1 MFTEW
6 DFSAFTSGALMD
18 IGLSGADYLVLIV
31 GLIIVLGVSLAKLRV
46 GSVREVLIQKPAVV
60 WYGTMAVMFLVI
72 IVFGAYGVGYDSS
85 QFIYNQF

>member
-1 MFTEW
+1 MN
-6 DFSAFTSGALMD
+6 
-18 IGLSGADYLVLIV
+18 IGLSGADYLVLVV

-46 GSVREVLIQKPAVV
+46 GSVREVLSQKPAVV
-60 WYGTMAVMFLVI
+60 WYGMMAIMFLVI